1 MHCIIIEHPVQSFDA
16 WKSAFDGDPVGRAAS
31 GVLGYRIMRAVD
43 DPLYVVMQLD
53 FAELETARAYIAKI
67 RQAVAGSV
75 AARPHVRLAEVVESR
90 AYSAAGR

>member
-1 MHCIIIEHPVQSFDA
+1 MHSIIIEHPVQSFDA
-16 WKSAFDGDPVGRAAS
+16 WKAAFDGDPVGRAAS

-53 FAELETARAYIAKI
+53 FDTLALARGYIAKI

-75 AARPHVRLAEVVESR
+75 AARPHVRLAEVVESKEYPR
-90 AYSAAGR
+90 R